1 MRLCRIVCVCVMLC
15 VCACVVTAVCA
26 GVCVFMCVL
35 EVGGDGRGGRVDG
48 VGLGVVGASITF
60 FAG

>member
-1 MRLCRIVCVCVMLC
+1 MLC